1 MIFIFLITNKNL
13 IKENLMLKAFQ
24 ETFQSLLNQYQ
35 WNSYYYKII
44 KKSAS
49 VDLKI
54 IIISICNYKSFWVK

>member
-13 IKENLMLKAFQ
+13 NKENLMLKAFQ